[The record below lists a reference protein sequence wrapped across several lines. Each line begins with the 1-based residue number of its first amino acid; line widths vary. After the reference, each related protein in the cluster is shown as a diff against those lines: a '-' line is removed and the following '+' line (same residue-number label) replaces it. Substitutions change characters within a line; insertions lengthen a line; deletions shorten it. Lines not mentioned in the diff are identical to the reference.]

1 MMSALHGH
9 ISLANLEF
17 VVHVGVKSIVS
28 TSQPEQNKFNN
39 LLCTVQFVEADW
51 L

>member
-1 MMSALHGH
+1 MMCALHGH

-28 TSQPEQNKFNN
+28 TSQPEQNN
-39 LLCTVQFVEADW
+39 LLCPVQFVEADW